1 MHCGSSIFRSR
12 QMTVAMRGICATIK
26 VPLGAFSVPVAPD
39 SSLHGPSSA
48 SLPFI
53 NNVGDYRNTP
63 ARIAGE
69 DVRKGRGD
77 WGHAVTRF
85 PGSKFV
91 AALRPRGVAKYA
103 LELAIIGAGYFLLAK
118 IGLTLASIYSSAVPI
133 WPPAG
138 LALAAVLLGG
148 LRIWPAIFVA
158 AFAAGV
164 PPDIADATAADSFW
178 LSLSVAAGS
187 TLEAVIGGY
196 LINVGSQGRST
207 FDTPDGVAKFALV
220 GLGASM
226 IGAIVGSGSLYLAE
240 YVDWANFI
248 AIGATWWLR
257 DAAGALVI
265 TPVVVLWAIGD
276 FRPFNADKVLASGAT
291 IVAASVVGL
300 IAFSPLIE
308 PSVNGS
314 ALGFLA
320 VLPLLWAAL
329 RCGKR
334 DTATAVLILSCFA
347 VWGTLAGGGPFAG
360 ATLVGFMI
368 SISVG
373 SLALSAYVA
382 VRKRVEA
389 KLRQQEQILR
399 AMFSQSVVGIAQI
412 DTAGRFNLVNN
423 GFCAIVRRPAPEL
436 LQMRIQ
442 ELAEP
447 DDLPYIRNLI
457 GHAVHTGEGFVIE
470 TRDVLPDGSRLR
482 VRNNVSAIT
491 DHSGAVRHLMVVAE
505 DVTERRR
512 AEEDLQRAHD
522 DLQKTVDERT
532 ATLEQATEVLQSEI
546 EQRKRVEAAL
556 KHDIAERRKAQEALM
571 ESEWRFRTVIQGVTD
586 YAIFMLDRSGYITN
600 WNVGAQRIHQY
611 SAAEI
616 VGQHF
621 SRFYT
626 EEEQQRGEPA
636 RALQVAAYE
645 GKCAVEGWRVRRDKS
660 LFWASAVIE
669 AVRDEV
675 GTLAGFVKITRDI
688 TERREAQASLERAQE
703 QLAQSQKME
712 ALGQLTGSIAHDF
725 NNLLMIV
732 SGHAQLLRRRL
743 TDPKHLQAIDAVHSA
758 ANRGESLTR
767 QLLAF
772 SRRQPLNPVVTD
784 LKERVE
790 AVHEMLVGSL
800 RGNVQLKCDIPADVW
815 PVEVDIAELELALL
829 NIAVNA
835 RDAMPGGGSITLSG
849 RNVSLKKSDGVGQL
863 EGDFVALAMTD
874 TGVGIAPDVLPR
886 IFEPFFTTKA
896 LGKGTGLGL
905 AQVYG
910 FSHQSGGTVVA
921 TSTVGSG
928 TAITIYLP
936 RRQAV
941 PAETVQAPPT
951 QPIVPGQGTIL
962 VVEDNAEVADIT
974 ASLVEQL
981 GYQASRAEN
990 AADALNRLQRGDK
1003 IDLVFSDV
1011 VMPGGMNGI
1020 ALAQE
1025 IGNHY
1030 PHIPVVLTSG
1040 YSDVVQTAQTRFA
1053 ILRKPFQLSAL
1064 EKSIREALE
1073 RGAARD
1079 AGERV
1084 VQFARWRGT
1093 TGLE

>member
-1 MHCGSSIFRSR
+1 
-12 QMTVAMRGICATIK
+12 MR
-26 VPLGAFSVPVAPD
+26 
-39 SSLHGPSSA
+39 
-48 SLPFI
+48 
-53 NNVGDYRNTP
+53 
-63 ARIAGE
+63 
-69 DVRKGRGD
+69 
-77 WGHAVTRF
+77 GHAVTRL
-85 PGSKFV
+85 PGTK
-91 AALRPRGVAKYA
+91 
-103 LELAIIGAGYFLLAK
+103 FLLALDPSGLAK
-118 IGLTLASIYSSAVPI
+118 YGLDLVVVGAAYFVLASVSLTLASLHSSAMPI
-133 WPPAG
+133 WPPTG
-138 LALAAVLLGG
+138 LALAAILLRG
-148 LRIWPAIFVA
+148 LRVWPAIFAA
-158 AFAAGV
+158 AFAVGV
-164 PPDIADATAADSFW
+164 PTDITTAADSFV
-178 LSLSVAAGS
+178 LSLGVAAAN
-187 TLEAVIGGY
+187 TLEAIVGGY
-196 LINVGSQGRST
+196 LINVWSQGRKT
-207 FDTPDGVAKFALV
+207 FDTPAGVAKFALV
-220 GLGASM
+220 GLGPSTM
-226 IGAIVGSGSLYLAE
+226 IGAIVGAGSLYFAGD
-240 YVDWANFI
+240 VDWGNLI
-248 AIGATWWLR
+248 AIGARWWLR

-265 TPVVVLWAIGD
+265 TPAVVLWAIAD
-276 FRPFNADKVLASGAT
+276 FRAFNLDKVLASGAT
-291 IVAASVVGL
+291 IVAACAVGL

-308 PSVNGS
+308 QSVNRS
-314 ALGFLA
+314 ALAFLA
-320 VLPLLWAAL
+320 ALPLLWAAL
-329 RCGKR
+329 RCGGR
-334 DTATAVLILSCFA
+334 DTATAVLILACFA
-347 VWGTLAGGGPFAG
+347 AWGTLAGGGPFAG
-360 ATLVGFMI
+360 ATPDDAFLLLIAFMLCF
-368 SISVG
+368 SVV
-373 SLALSAYVA
+373 SLALSAHVA
-382 VRKRVEA
+382 VRKRTEA
-389 KLRQQEQILR
+389 KLRQQEHILR

-412 DTAGRFNLVNN
+412 DPAGRFTLVNN
-423 GFCAIVRRPAPEL
+423 GFCGIVRRPAPEL

-442 ELAEP
+442 DLTEP

-457 GHAVHTGEGFVIE
+457 GQAIDAGEGFVVE
-470 TRDVLPDGSRLR
+470 TRNVLPDGSRLW

-491 DHSGAVRHLMVVAE
+491 DRNGAVRHLMVVAE
-505 DVTERRR
+505 DVTNRRR
-512 AEEDLQRAHD
+512 AEEDLQCAHD
-522 DLQKTVDERT
+522 DLRKTVEERT
-532 ATLEQATEVLQSEI
+532 ATLQQATEVLHTEI

-556 KHDIAERRKAQEALM
+556 KHDIAERRKAQEALL

-611 SAAEI
+611 TAPEI

-621 SRFYT
+621 SLFYT

-660 LFWASAVIE
+660 LFRASAVIE

-703 QLAQSQKME
+703 QLAESQKME

-815 PVEVDIAELELALL
+815 PVEVDIAELELALV

-835 RDAMPGGGSITLSG
+835 RDAMPGGGSITLSA
-849 RNVSLKKSDGVGQL
+849 RNVSLKKSDEVGQL

-874 TGVGIAPDVLPR
+874 AGVGIAPDVLPR

-921 TSTVGSG
+921 TSAVGSG
-928 TAITIYLP
+928 TTITIYLP
-936 RRQAV
+936 RRQAIPV
-941 PAETVQAPPT
+941 ETVQAPPT
-951 QPIVPGQGTIL
+951 QPIVPGEGTIL

-981 GYQASRAEN
+981 GYQTARAGN
-990 AADALNRLQRGDK
+990 AADALNRLRRGDK
-1003 IDLVFSDV
+1003 VDLVFSDV
-1011 VMPGGMNGI
+1011 VMPGDMNGI

-1025 IGNHY
+1025 IANHY
-1030 PHIPVVLTSG
+1030 PQIPVVLTSG
-1040 YSDVVQTAQTRFA
+1040 YNDVVQTAQVRFA

-1073 RGAARD
+1073 RRATRD
-1079 AGERV
+1079 DVDRV
-1084 VQFARWRGT
+1084 LQFARGRGT
-1093 TGLE
+1093 TGREY

>member
-1 MHCGSSIFRSR
+1 
-12 QMTVAMRGICATIK
+12 MR
-26 VPLGAFSVPVAPD
+26 
-39 SSLHGPSSA
+39 
-48 SLPFI
+48 
-53 NNVGDYRNTP
+53 
-63 ARIAGE
+63 
-69 DVRKGRGD
+69 
-77 WGHAVTRF
+77 GHAVTRL
-85 PGSKFV
+85 PGTK
-91 AALRPRGVAKYA
+91 
-103 LELAIIGAGYFLLAK
+103 FLLALDPSGLAK
-118 IGLTLASIYSSAVPI
+118 YGLDLVVVGAAYFVLASVSLTLASLHSSAMPI
-133 WPPAG
+133 WPPTG
-138 LALAAVLLGG
+138 LALAAILLRG
-148 LRIWPAIFVA
+148 LRVWPAIFAA
-158 AFAAGV
+158 AFAVGV
-164 PPDIADATAADSFW
+164 PTDITDVTAADSF
-178 LSLSVAAGS
+178 LPSLGVAAGN
-187 TLEAVIGGY
+187 TLEAIIGGY
-196 LINVGSQGRST
+196 LINVWSHGRKT
-207 FDTPDGVAKFALV
+207 FDTAAGVAKFALV
-220 GLGASM
+220 GLGPSTM
-226 IGAIVGSGSLYLAE
+226 IGAIVGAGSLYFAGA
-240 YVDWANFI
+240 VDWGNLI
-248 AIGATWWLR
+248 AIGARWWLR

-265 TPVVVLWAIGD
+265 TPAVVLWAIAD
-276 FRPFNADKVLASGAT
+276 FRAFNLDKVLASGAT
-291 IVAASVVGL
+291 IVAASAVGL

-308 PSVNGS
+308 QSVNRS

-329 RCGKR
+329 RCGGR

-347 VWGTLAGGGPFAG
+347 AWGTLAGGGPFAG
-360 ATLVGFMI
+360 ATLDDAFLPLIAFML
-368 SISVG
+368 SISVV
-373 SLALSAYVA
+373 SLALSAHVA
-382 VRKRVEA
+382 VRKRVES
-389 KLRQQEQILR
+389 KLRQQEHILR

-412 DTAGRFNLVNN
+412 DTAGRFTLVNN
-423 GFCAIVRRPAPEL
+423 GFCGIVRRPAPEL
-436 LQMRIQ
+436 LQMGIQ
-442 ELAEP
+442 DLTEP

-457 GHAVHTGEGFVIE
+457 GQAIHSGEGFAIE
-470 TRDVLPDGSRLR
+470 TRNMLPDGSRLW

-491 DHSGAVRHLMVVAE
+491 DGSGAVRHLMVVAE
-505 DVTERRR
+505 DVTDRRR
-512 AEEDLQRAHD
+512 AAEDLQRARD
-522 DLQKTVDERT
+522 DLRKAVAERT
-532 ATLEQATEVLQSEI
+532 ATLRQTTEVLHTEI

-611 SAAEI
+611 TAPEI

-621 SRFYT
+621 SLFYT

-669 AVRDEV
+669 AVRDEA
-675 GTLAGFVKITRDI
+675 GTLAGFVNITRDI
-688 TERREAQASLERAQE
+688 TEKREAQASLERAQE

-772 SRRQPLNPVVTD
+772 SRRQPLNPVITD
-784 LKERVE
+784 LKERIE

-800 RGNVQLKCDIPADVW
+800 RGNVQLKCDIPDDVW
-815 PVEVDIAELELALL
+815 PVEVDIAELELALV

-835 RDAMPGGGSITLSG
+835 RDAMPGGGSITLSA
-849 RNVSLKKSDGVGQL
+849 RNVSVKKSDAVDQL

-921 TSTVGSG
+921 TSAVGSG

-941 PAETVQAPPT
+941 PVKTVAAPPT
-951 QPIVPGQGTIL
+951 QPVEAGQGTVL
-962 VVEDNAEVADIT
+962 VVEDNTEVAEIT

-981 GYQASRAEN
+981 GYQTLRAEN
-990 AADALNRLQRGDK
+990 AADALNRLRRGDK
-1003 IDLVFSDV
+1003 VDLVFSDV
-1011 VMPGGMNGI
+1011 VMPGDMNGI

-1025 IGNHY
+1025 IANHY
-1030 PHIPVVLTSG
+1030 PQIPVVLTSG
-1040 YSDVVQTAQTRFA
+1040 YNDVVQTAQVRFA

-1073 RGAARD
+1073 RRATRD
-1079 AGERV
+1079 DGDRV
-1084 VQFARWRGT
+1084 LQFARGRGT
-1093 TGLE
+1093 TGRE

>member
-1 MHCGSSIFRSR
+1 
-12 QMTVAMRGICATIK
+12 MR
-26 VPLGAFSVPVAPD
+26 
-39 SSLHGPSSA
+39 
-48 SLPFI
+48 
-53 NNVGDYRNTP
+53 
-63 ARIAGE
+63 
-69 DVRKGRGD
+69 
-77 WGHAVTRF
+77 GHAVTRLL
-85 PGSKFV
+85 GTK
-91 AALRPRGVAKYA
+91 
-103 LELAIIGAGYFLLAK
+103 FLLALDPSGLAK
-118 IGLTLASIYSSAVPI
+118 YGLDLVVVGAAYFVLASVSLTLASLHSSAMPI
-133 WPPAG
+133 WPPTG
-138 LALAAVLLGG
+138 LALAAILLRG
-148 LRIWPAIFVA
+148 LRVWPAIFAA
-158 AFAAGV
+158 AFAVGV
-164 PPDIADATAADSFW
+164 PTDITDATAADSFV
-178 LSLSVAAGS
+178 LSLGVAAAN
-187 TLEAVIGGY
+187 TLEAIVGGY
-196 LINVGSQGRST
+196 LINVWSQGRKT
-207 FDTPDGVAKFALV
+207 FDTPARVTKFALV
-220 GLGASM
+220 GLGPSTM
-226 IGAIVGSGSLYLAE
+226 IGAIVGAGSLYFAGD
-240 YVDWANFI
+240 VDWGNLI
-248 AIGATWWLR
+248 AIGARWWLR

-265 TPVVVLWAIGD
+265 TPAVVLWAIAD
-276 FRPFNADKVLASGAT
+276 FRAFNLDKVLASGAT
-291 IVAASVVGL
+291 IVAACAVDL
-300 IAFSPLIE
+300 IAFSPLME
-308 PSVNGS
+308 QSVNRS
-314 ALGFLA
+314 ALAFLA
-320 VLPLLWAAL
+320 ALPLLWAAL
-329 RCGKR
+329 RCGGR
-334 DTATAVLILSCFA
+334 DTATAVLILACFA
-347 VWGTLAGGGPFAG
+347 AWGTLAGGGPFAG
-360 ATLVGFMI
+360 ATPDDAFLLLIAFMLC
-368 SISVG
+368 ISVV
-373 SLALSAYVA
+373 SLALSAHVA
-382 VRKRVEA
+382 VRKRTEA
-389 KLRQQEQILR
+389 KLRQQEHILR

-412 DTAGRFNLVNN
+412 DTAGRFTLVNN
-423 GFCAIVRRPAPEL
+423 GFCGIVRRPAPEL
-436 LQMRIQ
+436 LQMPIQ
-442 ELAEP
+442 DLTEP

-457 GHAVHTGEGFVIE
+457 EQAIDTGEGFVVE
-470 TRDVLPDGSRLR
+470 TRNVLPDGSRLW

-491 DHSGAVRHLMVVAE
+491 DRNGAVRHLMVVAE
-505 DVTERRR
+505 DVTNRRR

-522 DLQKTVDERT
+522 DLQKTVEERT
-532 ATLEQATEVLQSEI
+532 ATLQQATEVLHTEV

-556 KHDIAERRKAQEALM
+556 KHDIAERRKVQEALL

-611 SAAEI
+611 TAPEI

-621 SRFYT
+621 SLFYT

-688 TERREAQASLERAQE
+688 TERREAQASVERAQE
-703 QLAQSQKME
+703 QLAESQKME

-784 LKERVE
+784 LKERIE

-815 PVEVDIAELELALL
+815 PVEVDIAELELALV

-835 RDAMPGGGSITLSG
+835 RDAMPGGGSITLSA
-849 RNVSLKKSDGVGQL
+849 RNVSLKKSDEVGQL

-874 TGVGIAPDVLPR
+874 AGVGIAPDVLPR

-921 TSTVGSG
+921 TSAVGNG
-928 TAITIYLP
+928 TTITIYLP
-936 RRQAV
+936 RRQAIPV
-941 PAETVQAPPT
+941 ETVQAPPT
-951 QPIVPGQGTIL
+951 QPIVPGEGTIL
-962 VVEDNAEVADIT
+962 VVEDNAEVADIA

-981 GYQASRAEN
+981 GYQTARAGN
-990 AADALNRLQRGDK
+990 AADALNRLRRGDK
-1003 IDLVFSDV
+1003 VDLVFSDV
-1011 VMPGGMNGI
+1011 VMPGDMNGI

-1025 IGNHY
+1025 IANHY
-1030 PHIPVVLTSG
+1030 PQIPVVLTSG
-1040 YSDVVQTAQTRFA
+1040 YNDVVQTAQVRFA

-1073 RGAARD
+1073 RRATRD
-1079 AGERV
+1079 DGDRV
-1084 VQFARWRGT
+1084 QQFARWRGT
-1093 TGLE
+1093 TGRE

>member
-1 MHCGSSIFRSR
+1 
-12 QMTVAMRGICATIK
+12 MR
-26 VPLGAFSVPVAPD
+26 
-39 SSLHGPSSA
+39 
-48 SLPFI
+48 
-53 NNVGDYRNTP
+53 
-63 ARIAGE
+63 
-69 DVRKGRGD
+69 
-77 WGHAVTRF
+77 GHAVTRL
-85 PGSKFV
+85 PGTK
-91 AALRPRGVAKYA
+91 
-103 LELAIIGAGYFLLAK
+103 FLLALDPSGLAK
-118 IGLTLASIYSSAVPI
+118 YGLDLVVVGAAYFVLASVSLTLASLHSSAMPI
-133 WPPAG
+133 WPPTG
-138 LALAAVLLGG
+138 LALAAILLRG
-148 LRIWPAIFVA
+148 LRVWPAIFAA
-158 AFAAGV
+158 AFAVGV
-164 PPDIADATAADSFW
+164 PTDITTAADSFV
-178 LSLSVAAGS
+178 LSLGVAAAN
-187 TLEAVIGGY
+187 TLEAIVGGY
-196 LINVGSQGRST
+196 LINVWSQGRKT
-207 FDTPDGVAKFALV
+207 FDTPAGVAKFALV
-220 GLGASM
+220 GLGPSTM
-226 IGAIVGSGSLYLAE
+226 IGAIVGAGSLYFAGD
-240 YVDWANFI
+240 VDWGNLI
-248 AIGATWWLR
+248 AIGARWWLR

-265 TPVVVLWAIGD
+265 TPAVVLWAIAD
-276 FRPFNADKVLASGAT
+276 FRAFNLDKVLASGAT
-291 IVAASVVGL
+291 IVAACAVGL

-308 PSVNGS
+308 QSVNRS
-314 ALGFLA
+314 ALAFLA
-320 VLPLLWAAL
+320 ALPLLWAAL
-329 RCGKR
+329 RCGGR
-334 DTATAVLILSCFA
+334 DTATAVLILACFA
-347 VWGTLAGGGPFAG
+347 AWGTLAGGGPFAG
-360 ATLVGFMI
+360 ATPDDAFLLLIAFMLCF
-368 SISVG
+368 SVV
-373 SLALSAYVA
+373 SLALSAHVA
-382 VRKRVEA
+382 VRKRTEA
-389 KLRQQEQILR
+389 KLRQQEHILR

-412 DTAGRFNLVNN
+412 DPAGRFTLVNN
-423 GFCAIVRRPAPEL
+423 GFCGIVRRPAPEL

-442 ELAEP
+442 DLTEP

-457 GHAVHTGEGFVIE
+457 GQAIDAGEGFVVE
-470 TRDVLPDGSRLR
+470 TRNVLPDGSRLW

-491 DHSGAVRHLMVVAE
+491 DRNGAVRHLMVVAE
-505 DVTERRR
+505 DVTNRRR
-512 AEEDLQRAHD
+512 AEEDLQCAHD
-522 DLQKTVDERT
+522 DLRKTVEERT
-532 ATLEQATEVLQSEI
+532 ATLQQATEVLHTEI

-556 KHDIAERRKAQEALM
+556 KHDIAERRKAQEALL

-611 SAAEI
+611 TAPEI

-621 SRFYT
+621 SLFYT

-660 LFWASAVIE
+660 LFRASAVIE

-703 QLAQSQKME
+703 QLAESQKME

-815 PVEVDIAELELALL
+815 PVEVDIAELELALV

-835 RDAMPGGGSITLSG
+835 RDAMPGGGSITLSA
-849 RNVSLKKSDGVGQL
+849 RNVSLKKSDEVGQL

-874 TGVGIAPDVLPR
+874 AGVGIAPDVLPR

-921 TSTVGSG
+921 TSAVGSG
-928 TAITIYLP
+928 TTITIYLP
-936 RRQAV
+936 RRQAIPV
-941 PAETVQAPPT
+941 ETVQAPPT
-951 QPIVPGQGTIL
+951 QPIVPGEGTIL

-981 GYQASRAEN
+981 GYQTARAGN
-990 AADALNRLQRGDK
+990 AADALNRLRRGDK
-1003 IDLVFSDV
+1003 VDLVFSDV
-1011 VMPGGMNGI
+1011 VMPGDMNGI

-1025 IGNHY
+1025 IANHY
-1030 PHIPVVLTSG
+1030 PQIPVVLTSG
-1040 YSDVVQTAQTRFA
+1040 YNDVVQTAQVRFA

-1073 RGAARD
+1073 RRATRD
-1079 AGERV
+1079 DGDRV
-1084 VQFARWRGT
+1084 LQFARGRGT
-1093 TGLE
+1093 TGRE